1 MKEFKLR
8 ASKGGVMLP
17 NGKNAY
23 KLGVGA
29 ITYIEEWVISQF
41 TGKKKDIT
49 SKYLQ
54 RGIDVEHKAIERAAR
69 HFNCELVKNEVY
81 LENDY
86 FCGTFDTLFEYKMVI
101 DVKSSWDCFT
111 FPYFMSEPPKDYV
124 AQLQIYMELL
134 GVKKA
139 ALVYCLENGTDEQIE
154 RKAWELSKKA
164 GKDEMDMDDWNEAE
178 ALLNYD
184 HLPEKNRIKVFEFDY
199 DAEMIATLQDRV
211 VAARDYIKN
220 ELIVQL

>member
-1 MKEFKLR
+1 
-8 ASKGGVMLP
+8 
-17 NGKNAY
+17 
-23 KLGVGA
+23 
-29 ITYIEEWVISQF
+29 
-41 TGKKKDIT
+41 
-49 SKYLQ
+49 
-54 RGIDVEHKAIERAAR
+54 
-69 HFNCELVKNEVY
+69 
-81 LENDY
+81 
-86 FCGTFDTLFEYKMVI
+86 MVI

-111 FPYFMSEPPKDYV
+111 FPYFMSEPPKDYI

-164 GKDEMDMDDWNEAE
+164 GKEEMDMDDWNQAE

-184 HLPEKNRIKVFEFDY
+184 HLLEKNRIKVFEFDY